1 MVEEM
6 EGLKRKQLIL
16 TFCGG
21 EVSGSESKGGGEG
34 RGADSHGGWLDPR
47 RRRDRMHM
55 SVEEN

>member
-21 EVSGSESKGGGEG
+21 EVRGSESKGGREG
-34 RGADSHGGWLDPR
+34 SRQPWWLA
-47 RRRDRMHM
+47 
-55 SVEEN
+55 